1 MKKLLA
7 LCLSCVLLVSGFVI
21 SVNAEP
27 TIVSV
32 SPSPLEEGFTV
43 KPGEFKITFDSNVDA
58 ETLSDITF
66 KKTGGG
72 DIIGGAYAE
81 IDGTDPKVVKVKY
94 GALENETSYTLDV
107 CGTEYE
113 YTANEYMYYEDFSGY
128 TAGAQLPVNGVIR
141 YPQDD
146 SPALVS
152 GKATAPVESHFIV
165 QDGADKFV
173 RLSTELVT
181 SSANAGGRLDLMFPE
196 YIKEEKFELNYVI
209 RAATD
214 EDKRAVSSH
223 ALVTYFGDSATK
235 RVFGGFLPADD
246 YRKSDYG
253 PTTGGSTSARH
264 TYSGADAFE
273 TKDANGFYDLTASF
287 ERRADNTYQI
297 IIKNNLS
304 DKEDPMITTTL
315 DGYPDG
321 IRGFWITQFY
331 AESKAYEK
339 KLYLDLSLVTIKPS
353 WNTNVLHTDLKGKTI
368 DVVFTDKVDP
378 ETLNKVVMKNKA
390 NEVVEMEYASDS
402 YSDNTRKATFNVN
415 EILGF
420 GEDYTLSFEG
430 VLDAKGNAL
439 GSASAEVTIT
449 SPDADYVV
457 AAPVVTDGSGTPIVN
472 NEIGEAAQITVAT
485 TVTAE
490 VGDKITLML
499 AIFDSAGRLC
509 KIVQDTQ
516 TVPAGGSV
524 SLSKATPAEIDLSE
538 GYKVKPLIWNNDET
552 AGAIFMSA
560 PAELQ

>member
-1 MKKLLA
+1 ML
-7 LCLSCVLLVSGFVI
+7 
-21 SVNAEP
+21 
-27 TIVSV
+27 
-32 SPSPLEEGFTV
+32 
-43 KPGEFKITFDSNVDA
+43 
-58 ETLSDITF
+58 
-66 KKTGGG
+66 
-72 DIIGGAYAE
+72 
-81 IDGTDPKVVKVKY
+81 
-94 GALENETSYTLDV
+94 
-107 CGTEYE
+107 
-113 YTANEYMYYEDFSGY
+113 
-128 TAGAQLPVNGVIR
+128 
-141 YPQDD
+141 
-146 SPALVS
+146 
-152 GKATAPVESHFIV
+152 
-165 QDGADKFV
+165 
-173 RLSTELVT
+173 
-181 SSANAGGRLDLMFPE
+181 PE

-214 EDKRAVSSH
+214 EDKRDVSSH

-264 TYSGADAFE
+264 TYSGGDAFE

-331 AESKAYEK
+331 AEAKAYEK
-339 KLYLDLSLVTIKPS
+339 KNYLDLTLVTIKPS

-390 NEVVEMEYASDS
+390 NEVVEMEYAIDS

-420 GEDYTLSFEG
+420 GEDYTLSFDG
-430 VLDAKGNAL
+430 VLDAAGNAL
-439 GSASAEVTIT
+439 GSESAAVTIT

-490 VGDKITLML
+490 VGDSITLML

-524 SLSKATPAEIDLSE
+524 SLSKATPEEIDLSE

>member
-7 LCLSCVLLVSGFVI
+7 LCLSCVLIVSGLVI
-21 SVNAEP
+21 SVDAAAP
-27 TIVSV
+27 TVSAV
-32 SPSPLEEGFTV
+32 SPAEGAITI
-43 KPGEFKITFDSNVDA
+43 KPGEFKITFDSNADA

-81 IDGTDPKVVKVKY
+81 IDSTDPKVVKVKY

-128 TAGAQLPVNGVIR
+128 TAGAQLPIDGIIR

-152 GKATAPVESHFIV
+152 GKATAPVESHFIA
-165 QDGADKFV
+165 QDGDDKFV

-196 YIKEEKFELNYVI
+196 YITDEEFELNYVV
-209 RAATD
+209 RRMND
-214 EDKRAVSSH
+214 GEEVNLSSH
-223 ALVTYFGDSATK
+223 VLVTYFGDSQKK
-235 RVFGGFLPADD
+235 RVFGGYTPSDI
-246 YRKSDYG
+246 YQKSDYG
-253 PTTGGSTSARH
+253 PATGGNTSAKH
-264 TYSGADAFE
+264 TFEGSAKFE
-273 TKDANGFYDLTASF
+273 TKDTNGFYDLTAHF
-287 ERRADNTYQI
+287 KRRTDNTYQI
-297 IIKNNLS
+297 TIKNNLTT
-304 DKEDPMITTTL
+304 KEDPMITTTL

-321 IRGFWITQFY
+321 IRGFWITQFF
-331 AESKAYEK
+331 AESKAYGK
-339 KLYLDLSLVTIKPS
+339 KLYLDLSHVTIKPLWS
-353 WNTNVLHTDLKGKTI
+353 TNILRADLKEKSI

-378 ETLNKVVMKNKA
+378 TTLNKVVMKNKS
-390 NEVVEMEYASDS
+390 NEVVEIEYASDS

-430 VLDAKGNAL
+430 VLDAEGNAL

-457 AAPVVTDGSGTPIVN
+457 AAPVVTDGSGTPLVN
-472 NEIGEAAQITVAT
+472 NEIGEATQVTFST

-499 AIFDSAGRLC
+499 AIFDSTGRLC
-509 KIVQDTQ
+509 KVVQDTQ
-516 TVPAGGSV
+516 AVPASGSV
-524 SLSKATPAEIDLSE
+524 SLSKATPVEIDLSQ
-538 GYKVKPLIWNNDET
+538 GYRVKPLIWNNDET